1 MHELKTPLGVI
12 QLNLEIL
19 DEKQANTKEINRS
32 INAVKNLFL
41 VYEDIEYLIKQKSV
55 KYNKE
60 EVDFSY
66 ILKQRI
72 DQFESLSV
80 TKNLKFIL
88 NIKDN
93 INIYINRTH
102 LQRIIDNT
110 ISNAIK
116 YSYKDTNITITLK
129 SDDKNNTIFSVHN
142 FSNPIKDTKTVLI
155 DTIKKPYKG
164 GFGIGLNIVE
174 NICKLNNIKI
184 KLSSTKEIG
193 TSFTYTFL
201 TNT

>member
-1 MHELKTPLGVI
+1 
-12 QLNLEIL
+12 
-19 DEKQANTKEINRS
+19 
-32 INAVKNLFL
+32 
-41 VYEDIEYLIKQKSV
+41 V

-66 ILKQRI
+66 ILRQRV

-129 SDDKNNTIFSVHN
+129 NDDKNNTIFSVHN
-142 FSNPIKDTKTVLI
+142 FSNPYRFEYC
-155 DTIKKPYKG
+155 KKY
-164 GFGIGLNIVE
+164 L
-174 NICKLNNIKI
+174 
-184 KLSSTKEIG
+184 
-193 TSFTYTFL
+193 
-201 TNT
+201 